1 MRTGLITAAL
11 TVALVAS
18 VGGAATATKP
28 NPDHKVPV
36 CHKVNGEGEL
46 KNGWN
51 SIVVDI
57 ASSGYVQGGH
67 HGGHPGN
74 TPNDIIP
81 PYEYQMADGSTFNY
95 PGQNWSA
102 ETQAFHANGCRTPI
116 IPPPPPIDPPKPP
129 VDKVVFAPKARIAV
143 CGDPRVKTWMNNR
156 FSNVPAIYRVRFI
169 RAKDGDV
176 RIIKRNVAPGTQKV
190 TKWRWVKGGGT
201 WFTVKAK
208 PASGGT
214 WTTLVKQRIY
224 RGEAWGTGACIK

>member
-102 ETQAFHANGCRTPI
+102 ETQAFHANGCKT
-116 IPPPPPIDPPKPP
+116 PPPPPNPRVFKP
-129 VDKVVFAPKARIAV
+129 AAHIAV
-143 CGDPRVKTWMNNR
+143 CGDPRVKTWMDNR
-156 FSNVPAIYRVRFI
+156 ASIGDADAIYRIRFV

-176 RIIKRNVAPGTQKV
+176 RVLKRNVAAGTQKV
-190 TKWRWVKGGGT
+190 TKFRWVKGGGT
-201 WFTVKAK
+201 WFTVKVK

-214 WTTLVKQRIY
+214 WKRLVKQRIY